1 MKRPQFTVRSLLV
14 AMLIVAVVAG
24 VISWLSPQTQFDLA
38 MLVLVIACC
47 FGMFFTGVLAIAVV
61 QLSLKALVWL
71 MAVVAAF
78 CAGIERERHRTL
90 VYYLKQDL
98 KSLWRR

>member
-1 MKRPQFTVRSLLV
+1 MLV
-14 AMLIVAVVAG
+14 VAVLAG
-24 VISWLSPQTQFDLA
+24 VISWLTPQTQFDLA

-47 FGMFFTGVLAIAVV
+47 FGMFFTGVLTIAVV
-61 QLSLKALVWL
+61 QFSLKALMWL
-71 MAVVAAF
+71 MAVARAF
-78 CAGIERERHRTL
+78 CTGIERERHRTL